1 MSATGVLA
9 GVDEVVV
16 ICSGERRGDELY
28 VAGILEREDPVEPL
42 ASGIYPRGDRV
53 IRESCAVT

>member
-1 MSATGVLA
+1 MFATGILA

-28 VAGILEREDPVEPL
+28 VAGALENEDPVEPL
-42 ASGIYPRGDRV
+42 TPEIYPSGDRV
-53 IRESCAVT
+53 VRESCAVT